1 VVVAALMV
9 LAAVVPLASADGPM
23 AGTEKIRVDMPANGE
38 SITTRAPMPSGSAVG
53 RITVGATSEDSDFF
67 DTLTAILLNGKP
79 SFGAKA
85 VSCVLM
91 YSALRQ
97 YHDASE
103 SFTAEDSTLDDLFL
117 DVCIKLSLCLSQ
129 PGEAARHAAG
139 GPSTAKCGSAMKAV
153 AVKISRSGSGYVATV
168 SGTSYTPKRSA
179 LRISCTHTAHGLKAT
194 ERAANRKTKLA
205 AATGPILGIGFASTS
220 SSAGKLKIA
229 LGVR

>member
-1 VVVAALMV
+1 VIAAALMV
-9 LAAVVPLASADGPM
+9 LAALVPLASANGPM
-23 AGTEKIRVDMPANGE
+23 AGTEKITVSVPPNGE

-117 DVCIKLSLCLSQ
+117 EGL
-129 PGEAARHAAG
+129 
-139 GPSTAKCGSAMKAV
+139 STAKCGSAMKAV
-153 AVKISRSGSGYVATV
+153 TVKISRSGSGYVATV

>member
-1 VVVAALMV
+1 VIAAALMV
-9 LAAVVPLASADGPM
+9 LAALVPLASANGPM
-23 AGTEKIRVDMPANGE
+23 AGTEKITVSVPPNGE

-53 RITVGATSEDSDFF
+53 RITVAATSEDGDFF

-117 DVCIKLSLCLSQ
+117 EGL
-129 PGEAARHAAG
+129 
-139 GPSTAKCGSAMKAV
+139 STAKCGSAMKAV
-153 AVKISRSGSGYVATV
+153 TVKISRSGSGYVATV

>member
-1 VVVAALMV
+1 VIAAALMV
-9 LAAVVPLASADGPM
+9 LAALVPLASANGPM
-23 AGTEKIRVDMPANGE
+23 AGTEKITVSVPPNGE

-53 RITVGATSEDSDFF
+53 RITVAATSEDGDFF

-117 DVCIKLSLCLSQ
+117 EGL
-129 PGEAARHAAG
+129 
-139 GPSTAKCGSAMKAV
+139 STAKCGSAMKAV

-179 LRISCTHTAHGLKAT
+179 LRISCTHTAHGLNAP
-194 ERAANRKTKLA
+194 ERAANRKTKLT
-205 AATGPILGIGFASTS
+205 AATCPILGIGFASTS

>member
-1 VVVAALMV
+1 VIAAALMV
-9 LAAVVPLASADGPM
+9 LAALVPLASANGPM
-23 AGTEKIRVDMPANGE
+23 AGTEKITVSVPPNGE

-53 RITVGATSEDSDFF
+53 RITVAATSEDGDFF

-117 DVCIKLSLCLSQ
+117 EGL
-129 PGEAARHAAG
+129 
-139 GPSTAKCGSAMKAV
+139 STAKCGSAMKAV
-153 AVKISRSGSGYVATV
+153 TVKISRSGSGYVATV

-179 LRISCTHTAHGLKAT
+179 LRISCTHTAHGLNAP
-194 ERAANRKTKLA
+194 ERAANRKTKLT